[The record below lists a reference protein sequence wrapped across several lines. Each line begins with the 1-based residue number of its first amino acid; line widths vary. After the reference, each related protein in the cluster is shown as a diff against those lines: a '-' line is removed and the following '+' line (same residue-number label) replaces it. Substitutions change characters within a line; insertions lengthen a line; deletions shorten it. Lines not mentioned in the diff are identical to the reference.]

1 VDALGGPYPAAC
13 LYMNTAWVNRH
24 KKVVQRLADALV
36 KALQY
41 IQTHSA
47 EEIAS
52 HVPAEYY
59 AGDKELYVQTLAL
72 TKATF
77 TPDGRM
83 PAAGPAT
90 VLKVL
95 SAVDTNVQEKR
106 INLSQT
112 YTSEFVAARR

>member
-1 VDALGGPYPAAC
+1 
-13 LYMNTAWVNRH
+13 
-24 KKVVQRLADALV
+24 LAF
-36 KALQY
+36 
-41 IQTHSA
+41 
-47 EEIAS
+47 
-52 HVPAEYY
+52 
-59 AGDKELYVQTLAL
+59 

-95 SAVDTNVQEKR
+95 SAVDTNVQEKG